1 MLRRRAQPA
10 LDMLKAILWDIDGTL
25 AETER
30 DGHRVAFNAA
40 FEAFGLGWHWDEA
53 RYGELLRITG
63 GRERI
68 LHDMA
73 TRGDA
78 PALAGE
84 RERLARELHA
94 RKNQLYARLL
104 QTEAIALRPGVAALI
119 DEAARAGIRQAIVTT
134 TSRVN
139 VDALLRLHL
148 GAAWRDR
155 FAAVVCGEDVGAKKP
170 HPEAYERCLAL
181 LSIGPL
187 EAVAIED
194 SPGGVAAA
202 RAASVPVV
210 VARSHYFAAATIDGV
225 VAIGPGLHTRAGW
238 QPRCAGRS
246 DDDAPVALDDLR
258 AWCAQ
263 MESVSQFS

>member
-1 MLRRRAQPA
+1 MTAV
-10 LDMLKAILWDIDGTL
+10 LKAILWDVDGTL

-30 DGHRVAFNAA
+30 DGHRVAFNQA
-40 FEAFGLGWHWDEA
+40 FEAFGLSWRWDVE

-73 TRGDA
+73 GRGDA
-78 PALAGE
+78 PVLADE

-94 RKNQLYARLL
+94 RKNALFAQLLASEH
-104 QTEAIALRPGVAALI
+104 TALRPGVVSLM
-119 DEAARAGIRQAIVTT
+119 DEAQRAGLRQAIVTT

-139 VDALLRLHL
+139 VDALLRLQF
-148 GAAWRDR
+148 GASWHSR
-155 FAAVVCGEDVGAKKP
+155 FAAVVCGEDVRDKKP
-170 HPEAYERCLAL
+170 HPEAYEHCLRL
-181 LSIGPL
+181 LDIGPL

-210 VARSHYFAAATIDGV
+210 VPRSAYFATATIDGAI
-225 VAIGPGLHTRAGW
+225 AIGPGLHTRRGW
-238 QPRCAGRS
+238 QPRCAGAQ
-246 DDDAPVALDDLR
+246 DDDGPVSLDNLR
-258 AWCAQ
+258 DWCAQ

>member
-1 MLRRRAQPA
+1 
-10 LDMLKAILWDIDGTL
+10 MLKAMLWDVDGTL

-30 DGHRVAFNAA
+30 DGHRVAFNGA
-40 FEAFGLGWHWDEA
+40 FEAFGLPWRWDKA

-73 TRGDA
+73 TRTDA
-78 PALAGE
+78 PVLAGE
-84 RERLARELHA
+84 REQLARELHA
-94 RKNQLYARLL
+94 RKNVLYARLL
-104 QTEAIALRPGVAALI
+104 QTEGIALRPGVVALI
-119 DEAARAGIRQAIVTT
+119 DAGLQAGVLQAVVTT

-148 GAAWRDR
+148 GPAWRER
-155 FAAVVCGEDVGAKKP
+155 FAAVVCGEDVRAKKP
-170 HPEAYERCLAL
+170 HPEAYEHCLTL

-187 EAVAIED
+187 ETVAIED

-210 VARSHYFAAATIDGV
+210 VPRSHYFAEATIEGA
-225 VAIGPGLHTRAGW
+225 VAIGPGLHTRLGW
-238 QPRCAGRS
+238 QPRCAGRQENV
-246 DDDAPVALDDLR
+246 PVNLDDLR
-258 AWCAQ
+258 AWCSQ

>member
-1 MLRRRAQPA
+1 MT
-10 LDMLKAILWDIDGTL
+10 DVLKAILWDVDGTL

-30 DGHRVAFNAA
+30 DVHRVAFNQA
-40 FEAFGLGWHWDEA
+40 FEAFGLPWRWDVE

-73 TRGDA
+73 GRGDA
-78 PALAGE
+78 PVLADE

-94 RKNQLYARLL
+94 RKNMLYAQLL
-104 QTEAIALRPGVAALI
+104 ASQHIALRPGVVELM
-119 DEAARAGIRQAIVTT
+119 DEAQRAGLQQAIVTT

-139 VDALLRLHL
+139 VDALLRLQF
-148 GAAWRDR
+148 GASWHER
-155 FAAVVCGEDVGAKKP
+155 FAAVVCGEDVRDKKP
-170 HPEAYERCLAL
+170 HPEAYERCLQQLA
-181 LSIGPL
+181 IGPL

-210 VARSHYFAAATIDGV
+210 VPRSAYFATATIDGAI
-225 VAIGPGLHTRAGW
+225 AIGPGLHTRRGW
-238 QPRCAGRS
+238 QPRCADAQ
-246 DDDAPVALDDLR
+246 DDDGPVSLDNLR
-258 AWCAQ
+258 DWCAR
-263 MESVSQFS
+263 MESVSQFT